1 MDSNEI
7 MQRRQKRLASAESS
21 NNLPK
26 INFNL
31 SKEEMC
37 MFFVNFLR
45 FLQFVNARDVVA
57 HYNNSPVFANSKTC
71 INIRGVIKNMITRLK
86 NLIGLTCTTNTEK
99 FHLLRRR
106 DEFLSKLVNLDSKP
120 GNNKFIKG
128 TCQDMCPEKERY
140 MRDVKKSLHFYECD
154 SEGRI
159 VHEKMVKDY
168 SRSAA
173 DQVNL

>member
-1 MDSNEI
+1 METPRKIAQNVKNKTRKMDSNEI

-71 INIRGVIKNMITRLK
+71 INIRGVSI
-86 NLIGLTCTTNTEK
+86 C
-99 FHLLRRR
+99 
-106 DEFLSKLVNLDSKP
+106 LD
-120 GNNKFIKG
+120 G
-128 TCQDMCPEKERY
+128 
-140 MRDVKKSLHFYECD
+140 
-154 SEGRI
+154 
-159 VHEKMVKDY
+159 
-168 SRSAA
+168 
-173 DQVNL
+173 